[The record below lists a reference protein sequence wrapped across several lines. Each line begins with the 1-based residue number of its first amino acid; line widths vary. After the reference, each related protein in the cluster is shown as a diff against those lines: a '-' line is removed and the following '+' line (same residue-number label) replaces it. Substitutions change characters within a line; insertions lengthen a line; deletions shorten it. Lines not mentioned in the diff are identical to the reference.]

1 MSKNKIIMIIAAV
14 VIIAAVAIGAVA
26 MNKSKVVA
34 TVGDEKITKDQL
46 YDALLAQGGSSVL
59 DSLIE
64 QKVISKEAAKQNI
77 KVTDKEINAELEN
90 LKSQYGGEE
99 ALNQALAS
107 SGVKLSELKKD
118 LKTNIEA
125 KKMVESTISIKD
137 SEMKSYFNQNKDSLA
152 TEAQVKA
159 SHILVADEKTAKE
172 VKAKLDKGED
182 FAKLAKEYSTDTA
195 SKSDGG
201 NLGYFKKGDMVEAFA
216 NKAFS
221 MKVNEVSDPV
231 KTEYG
236 YHIIK
241 VTGKKEAQKATY
253 ENSKAKIKQTLLDQK
268 YQTEYPTWLQ
278 KLKKKYDITNKLDS

>member
-14 VIIAAVAIGAVA
+14 VVIAAVAIGAVA

-90 LKSQYGGEE
+90 LKSQYGGED

-125 KKMVESTISIKD
+125 KKMVESTINIKD
-137 SEMKSYFNQNKDSLA
+137 SEMKSYFDQNKDSLA

-201 NLGYFKKGDMVEAFA
+201 NLGYFKKSDMVEAFA

>member
-59 DSLIE
+59 NSLIE

-90 LKSQYGGEE
+90 LKSQYGGED

-125 KKMVESTISIKD
+125 KKMVESTINIKD
-137 SEMKSYFNQNKDSLA
+137 SEIKSYFNENKDSLA

-201 NLGYFKKGDMVEAFA
+201 NLGYFKKGDMVEAFS

>member
-90 LKSQYGGEE
+90 LKSQYGGED

-107 SGVKLSELKKD
+107 SSVKLSELKKD

-125 KKMVESTISIKD
+125 KKMVESTINIKD

-201 NLGYFKKGDMVEAFA
+201 NLGYFKKDDMVEAFA

-253 ENSKAKIKQTLLDQK
+253 ENSKTKIKQTLLDQK

>member
-1 MSKNKIIMIIAAV
+1 MSKNKIIIIIAAV

-90 LKSQYGGEE
+90 LKSQYGGED

-125 KKMVESTISIKD
+125 KKMVESTINIKD

-195 SKSDGG
+195 SKSNGG
-201 NLGYFKKGDMVEAFA
+201 DLGYFKKGDMVKTFA

>member
-1 MSKNKIIMIIAAV
+1 MIIAAV

-90 LKSQYGGEE
+90 LKSQYGGED

-125 KKMVESTISIKD
+125 KKMVESTINIKD
-137 SEMKSYFNQNKDSLA
+137 SEMKSYFDQNKDSLA

-195 SKSDGG
+195 SKSNGG
-201 NLGYFKKGDMVEAFA
+201 DLGYFKKGDMVEAFA
-216 NKAFS
+216 NQAFS

>member
-90 LKSQYGGEE
+90 LKSQYGGED

-125 KKMVESTISIKD
+125 KKMVESTINIKD

-201 NLGYFKKGDMVEAFA
+201 NLGYFKKDDMVEAFA

-253 ENSKAKIKQTLLDQK
+253 ENSKTKIKQTLLDQK

>member
-90 LKSQYGGEE
+90 LKSQYGGED

-125 KKMVESTISIKD
+125 KKMVESTINIKD

-195 SKSDGG
+195 SKSNGG
-201 NLGYFKKGDMVEAFA
+201 DLGYFKKGDMVEAFA
-216 NKAFS
+216 NQAFS

>member
-1 MSKNKIIMIIAAV
+1 MSKNKIIIIIAAV
-14 VIIAAVAIGAVA
+14 VIIATVAIGAVA

-90 LKSQYGGEE
+90 LKSQYGGED

-125 KKMVESTISIKD
+125 KKMVESTINIKD

-195 SKSDGG
+195 SKSNGG
-201 NLGYFKKGDMVEAFA
+201 DLGYFKKGDMVKTFA

>member
-1 MSKNKIIMIIAAV
+1 MIIAAV
-14 VIIAAVAIGAVA
+14 VVIAAVAIGAVA

-90 LKSQYGGEE
+90 LKSQYGGED

-125 KKMVESTISIKD
+125 KKMVESTINIKD
-137 SEMKSYFNQNKDSLA
+137 SEMKSYFDQNKDSLA

-201 NLGYFKKGDMVEAFA
+201 NLGYFKKSDMVEAFA

>member
-90 LKSQYGGEE
+90 LKSQYGGED

-125 KKMVESTISIKD
+125 KKMVESTINIKD
-137 SEMKSYFNQNKDSLA
+137 SEMKSYFDQNKDSLA

-195 SKSDGG
+195 SKSNGG
-201 NLGYFKKGDMVEAFA
+201 DLGYFKKGDMVEAFA
-216 NKAFS
+216 NQAFS

>member
-1 MSKNKIIMIIAAV
+1 MIIAAV
-14 VIIAAVAIGAVA
+14 VVIAAVAIGAVA

-77 KVTDKEINAELEN
+77 KVTDKEINAELEK
-90 LKSQYGGEE
+90 LKSQYGGED

-125 KKMVESTISIKD
+125 KKMVESTINIKD
-137 SEMKSYFNQNKDSLA
+137 SEMKSYFDQNKDSLA

-201 NLGYFKKGDMVEAFA
+201 NLGYFEKR
-216 NKAFS
+216 
-221 MKVNEVSDPV
+221 
-231 KTEYG
+231 
-236 YHIIK
+236 
-241 VTGKKEAQKATY
+241 
-253 ENSKAKIKQTLLDQK
+253 
-268 YQTEYPTWLQ
+268 
-278 KLKKKYDITNKLDS
+278 